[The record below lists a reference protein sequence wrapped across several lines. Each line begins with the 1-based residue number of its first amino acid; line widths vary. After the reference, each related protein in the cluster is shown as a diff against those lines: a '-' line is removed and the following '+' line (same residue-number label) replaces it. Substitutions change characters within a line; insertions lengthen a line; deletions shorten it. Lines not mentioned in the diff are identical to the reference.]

1 LVVARIFAGCSS
13 SPRST
18 ESLVG
23 HTNGDSVRNTSAH
36 LQKEVS
42 LAETLNRVLN
52 KGAVLAGDIIISVAD
67 IDLVYIGVNLMVSSV
82 ETMKGRQQCPGQGEG
97 KFVEDNHDMV

>member
-1 LVVARIFAGCSS
+1 M
-13 SPRST
+13 
-18 ESLVG
+18 
-23 HTNGDSVRNTSAH
+23 RNTSAH

-82 ETMKGRQQCPGQGEG
+82 ETMKGRQQRPGQGES

>member
-1 LVVARIFAGCSS
+1 M
-13 SPRST
+13 
-18 ESLVG
+18 
-23 HTNGDSVRNTSAH
+23 RNRSAH

-82 ETMKGRQQCPGQGEG
+82 ETMKGRQQRPGQGES

>member
-1 LVVARIFAGCSS
+1 M
-13 SPRST
+13 
-18 ESLVG
+18 
-23 HTNGDSVRNTSAH
+23 RNTSAH

-82 ETMKGRQQCPGQGEG
+82 ETMKGRQQRPGQGEG